1 MSEEKP
7 QVVSRER
14 RLIRSRES
22 QVTLSAWR
30 VELVLPG
37 GARGAITHVEP
48 WYRGEG
54 TLLGSSQERLA
65 SLWRSTLPETTEEPP
80 PQQWG

>member
-14 RLIRSRES
+14 RLIRARES
-22 QVTLSAWR
+22 RVTLSAWR
-30 VELVLPG
+30 LELLLPG
-37 GARGAITHVEP
+37 GVRGAITHVDP

-54 TLLGSSQERLA
+54 ALLGSSQERLA
-65 SLWRSTLPETTEEPP
+65 AHWRATLPETSEEPP
-80 PQQWG
+80 PQQLG